1 MITGMLSGRLG
12 SGDCCGRLGEDGVS
26 IMQLSRADRR
36 TSGADQTRIKLNSV
50 VYGAEA
56 ETSVRQRVE
65 SEIPGRDHSV
75 RKRGVVAV
83 AQRDGL
89 FLAIRRGRTV
99 RAGGR
104 VCFPGGHVEA
114 GEEEHE
120 AVVRECREE
129 LAAQVEARACVWR
142 SVTSWGTSLAW
153 WTVALADDGELVPD
167 PIEVDEIFWRTAEE
181 LLAVPDLLEGNREF
195 LEAVI
200 RGELR
205 VM

>member
-1 MITGMLSGRLG
+1 
-12 SGDCCGRLGEDGVS
+12 V
-26 IMQLSRADRR
+26 
-36 TSGADQTRIKLNSV
+36 
-50 VYGAEA
+50 
-56 ETSVRQRVE
+56 ETSVRLSPM
-65 SEIPGRDHSV
+65 SEITATGSAGSS

-129 LAAQVEARACVWR
+129 LAARVVARKCVWR
-142 SVTSWGTSLAW
+142 SVTSWGTALAW
-153 WTVALADDGELVPD
+153 WTVSLAADADLMPD
-167 PIEVDEIFWRTAEE
+167 PIEVDEIFWRSAEQ
-181 LLAVPDLLEGNREF
+181 LLSEPDLLEGNREF
-195 LEAVI
+195 LEAVL
-200 RGELR
+200 RGDLP
-205 VM
+205 VMEASRHSRSFRITPPGSGGGGS